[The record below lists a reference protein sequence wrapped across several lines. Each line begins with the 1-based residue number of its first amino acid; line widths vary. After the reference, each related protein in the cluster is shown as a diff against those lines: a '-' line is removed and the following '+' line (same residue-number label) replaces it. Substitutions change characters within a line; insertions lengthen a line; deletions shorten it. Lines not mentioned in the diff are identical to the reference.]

1 MKARC
6 SYRPDL
12 PATGASDDWGDGSW
26 TVDCSCGVNF
36 DDGEEMVSCDE
47 CGVWVHTRCAR
58 FVKGEPSF
66 ACHNCKA
73 AAAPSGGDRSGPT
86 GFPSDNEET
95 EVAQLLAELP
105 MKTGPASLPPFRK
118 WAEVPL
124 QDRVHVQGV
133 PGGDASL
140 FKGGI
145 SSVFNANLWR
155 CTGYVP
161 KKFSFQYREFPCW
174 EEVKDGDSQ
183 PNVSQGAD
191 ALFALSKEAEAAVA
205 LPQGTVRK
213 IFKLGDSAVVA
224 EKKDKHR
231 IRPAGDHSNKKRKD
245 GCGETKDHSVT
256 KKSSWDNKRRDSL
269 PIVHGTISRIH
280 EDRVLHVGES
290 VPEEKSE
297 TKIGD
302 ASEKSTSNDQVGE
315 GFGDTREDMDI
326 DKSSIEKLPEPSKE
340 QNTIEKFEA
349 VNAVQIEVSSKARG
363 TDESVEAEDFAEAL
377 HAMEMLKDE
386 ARLKE
391 NKNEGAASRITYS
404 NSEHTLLG
412 SNLDKV
418 NVKSENVPQ
427 YPMETKDEPY
437 SEHLLQHAK
446 LSQGNNRTDTI
457 KDENEADTAEGG
469 FAFRSAESSKH
480 TPGTDEST
488 KGAPKASASSSD
500 PLAHK
505 SCSSGLSRP
514 AISGSLDRSK
524 DPQVRLKTANA
535 DLKSPSQD
543 HSSKHPIIYHAKG
556 SASSSQKSSQA
567 SKVPSYFVI
576 KNKTVNM
583 KEHVAKPAANV
594 DESPST
600 SSRSKLGPVNTCQK
614 GERSQQKQ
622 DPDACNNSA
631 LGTLQMSDATANL
644 SDEQLALLLH
654 QQLNSSP
661 RVPRVPRLRQTPGMQ
676 TTLPAATSMLS
687 KRSSA
692 SGGRDHIIAPKK
704 KHREETTKE
713 RSRESSGMN
722 DGKGS
727 KSGTSQSTSASK
739 DSDKRLLDMPA
750 HQSPTASS
758 TEGAT
763 SSKPP
768 VEASCGPGDGTSSKC
783 HTLPGLIDEI
793 FNANPHITYDD
804 LCCSVSQHWSNLR
817 KPNGEK
823 YAYTTPVHA
832 VHDILRNRRE
842 WAHLIDQ
849 ASKTN
854 SSKKRKSL
862 IAEGEKDLNGSDKE
876 KSKNKMESEE
886 EKTDESESNS
896 EDFAQEKRTARK
908 RRRLELRGRSVKD
921 VRRKKSKH
929 KNYGPDDPS
938 YSDSSS
944 DHEGKYDGN
953 TSDDASR
960 AQTAG
965 SSSSD

>member
-12 PATGASDDWGDGSW
+12 PSAAAAEDWGDGSW

-66 ACHNCKA
+66 ACHKCKA
-73 AAAPSGGDRSGPT
+73 AAATSGGDRSGPT

-105 MKTGPASLPPFRK
+105 MKTGPTSLQPFRK

-133 PGGDASL
+133 PGGDPSL

-161 KKFSFQYREFPCW
+161 KKFGFQYREFPCW
-174 EEVKDGDSQ
+174 EEVKGGDSQ

-213 IFKLGDSAVVA
+213 IFKLGNAAVST
-224 EKKDKHR
+224 EKKDTHR
-231 IRPAGDHSNKKRKD
+231 IRPTGDHSSKKRKD
-245 GCGETKDHSVT
+245 GCGETKNYSAK
-256 KKSSWDNKRRDSL
+256 KKSSWDNKRRGPHS
-269 PIVHGTISRIH
+269 IVDTTISDIH
-280 EDRVLHVGES
+280 DDKSLHVRES
-290 VPEEKSE
+290 PVPEEKSE

-315 GFGDTREDMDI
+315 GFGDTREEMDI
-326 DKSSIEKLPEPSKE
+326 EKGSMEKLPDLIKEPSV
-340 QNTIEKFEA
+340 IEKSETLK
-349 VNAVQIEVSSKARG
+349 VKIEVFSKAQG
-363 TDESVEAEDFAEAL
+363 ADESVEAEDFAEAL
-377 HAMEMLKDE
+377 HAMELLKDE
-386 ARLKE
+386 TRLKDNE
-391 NKNEGAASRITYS
+391 NEGAVPRTTAACSEPAS
-404 NSEHTLLG
+404 LG
-412 SNLDKV
+412 SDLET
-418 NVKSENVPQ
+418 VKSENDVPHYTREALDQPYHENLPPNAKVPQ
-427 YPMETKDEPY
+427 DNEKIDNLKDEI
-437 SEHLLQHAK
+437 
-446 LSQGNNRTDTI
+446 GDI
-457 KDENEADTAEGG
+457 TAEEG
-469 FAFRSAESSKH
+469 FAFRSAGPSKN

-488 KGAPKASASSSD
+488 EGVPKACSTSSD
-500 PLAHK
+500 PLNHK

-514 AISGSLDRSK
+514 ARLGSLDGLK
-524 DPQVRLKTANA
+524 DPQVKIKTAIA
-535 DLKSPSQD
+535 DSKSQSQD

-556 SASSSQKSSQA
+556 SASSLQKCSQA
-567 SKVPSYFVI
+567 SKIPSSS
-576 KNKTVNM
+576 KHKSADM
-583 KEHVAKPAANV
+583 KEHVARPAANV
-594 DESPST
+594 DESTSS

-614 GERSQQKQ
+614 GERSHKQ
-622 DPDACNNSA
+622 ASDACNSSA
-631 LGTLQMSDATANL
+631 LGTLQMADTAANL

-692 SGGRDHIIAPKK
+692 SGGRDIITAPKK
-704 KHREETTKE
+704 KHREETKKE

-722 DGKGS
+722 DWKGS

-739 DSDKRLLDMPA
+739 DSDKRLPDMPA

-763 SSKPP
+763 SSKAPA
-768 VEASCGPGDGTSSKC
+768 EASCGLSDGISSKC

-804 LCCSVSQHWSNLR
+804 LCHSVSLHWSNLR

-849 ASKTN
+849 ASKC
-854 SSKKRKSL
+854 K
-862 IAEGEKDLNGSDKE
+862 A
-876 KSKNKMESEE
+876 
-886 EKTDESESNS
+886 
-896 EDFAQEKRTARK
+896 
-908 RRRLELRGRSVKD
+908 
-921 VRRKKSKH
+921 
-929 KNYGPDDPS
+929 
-938 YSDSSS
+938 
-944 DHEGKYDGN
+944 
-953 TSDDASR
+953 
-960 AQTAG
+960 
-965 SSSSD
+965 